1 MAKSKEQK
9 RLEAAERQIAHN
21 QKYASAFESDSDIE
35 IRISQAAQRKL
46 SDALKMPLSAPYL
59 VQRATI
65 VRPYV
70 DMANTKLGDA
80 VDLDYMGSSEF
91 ENGGTGVSLRVFQAR
106 ESHIKQSVHPTITD
120 ALKRP
125 LFIVHTFDD
134 ANLAAYNG
142 YLRRLRGVDQTLRT
156 KERTNFDQSIK
167 NSNTDFW
174 WDLQNHVFWS
184 FDQHFMMGMI
194 KTLRASWDFMNEKS
208 AVAE

>member
-21 QKYASAFESDSDIE
+21 QKYAAVLESDSDRE

-46 SDALKMPLSAPYL
+46 LEALDKPLSAPYM

-70 DMANTKLGDA
+70 DMANAKLGDA

-91 ENGGTGVSLRVFQAR
+91 ENGATGISLRVFQAR
-106 ESHIKQSVHPTITD
+106 ASDIRQSVHPTITD

-134 ANLAAYNG
+134 AKLDVYNG
-142 YLRRLRGVDQTLRT
+142 YLRRLRGIDQAIRT

-167 NSNTDFW
+167 SSDTDFW
-174 WDLQNHVFWS
+174 WDLHNHVFWS

-194 KTLRASWDFMNEKS
+194 KTLRSSWVFMNEDTTI
-208 AVAE
+208 AE